1 MADAGVACPRKHC
14 QAKVSVIG
22 AGHVGATFAYALLLS
37 GLAVDVVLVD
47 KDAARAR
54 SEALD
59 LSHALPFR
67 VPASV
72 RAGEMQDTAGS
83 DIVVITAGPNQRR
96 GETRLDL
103 AGRNAVV
110 VREVASAIGAASP
123 DAIIIVATNPVDVM
137 ARLAQESS
145 GFPPERVIGSGTMLD
160 TARLRHLVGRH
171 FGIDPRSVD
180 AQMIGEHGD
189 SAVPLWS
196 LVRVGGIR
204 LEQLA
209 AAAGVPF
216 DASVR
221 DQLAQDVR
229 GAAYAIIEGKGAT
242 YYAIA
247 SGLVRMVE
255 AIVGDQRSVLT
266 VSNPVGPENAMANL
280 GGVWLSM
287 PRIVGGAGILL
298 SPPLDLAAD
307 ERAALGKSA
316 EILRAAWD
324 GIH

>member
-1 MADAGVACPRKHC
+1 V
-14 QAKVSVIG
+14 KVSVIG

-37 GLAVDVVLVD
+37 GMAVDVVLVD

-67 VPASV
+67 VPATV
-72 RAGEMQDTAGS
+72 RAGAVEETAGS

-110 VREVASAIGAASP
+110 VREVAKAIGTESP
-123 DAIIIVATNPVDVM
+123 DAIIVVATNPVDVM

-145 GFPPERVIGSGTMLD
+145 GFPAERVIGSGTILD
-160 TARLRHLVGRH
+160 TARLKHLVGRH
-171 FGIDPRSVD
+171 FSIDPRSVD
-180 AQMIGEHGD
+180 AHMIGEHGD

-196 LVRVGGIR
+196 LARVGGIR

-209 AAAGVPF
+209 AAAGVAF
-216 DASVR
+216 DPLVR
-221 DQLAQDVR
+221 DQLAREVR

-247 SGLVRMVE
+247 SGLVRIVE
-255 AIVGDQRSVLT
+255 AIVGDQRSLLT
-266 VSNPVGPENAMANL
+266 LSNPVGPGHKALAPGE
-280 GGVWLSM
+280 VWLSM
-287 PRIVGGAGILL
+287 PRIVGRAGILL
-298 SPPLDLAAD
+298 SPAVDLAGE
-307 ERAALGKSA
+307 ERDALALSA
-316 EILRAAWD
+316 EILRTAWR
-324 GIH
+324 GIQ

>member
-1 MADAGVACPRKHC
+1 MADNRVTRRSTRSH
-14 QAKVSVIG
+14 AKISVVG

-37 GLAVDVVLVD
+37 GMAVEVVLVD

-67 VPASV
+67 VPANI
-72 RAGEMQDTAGS
+72 RAGALDDTVGS
-83 DIVVITAGPNQRR
+83 DIIVITAGPNQRR

-110 VREVASAIGAASP
+110 IREVAATFGAASP
-123 DAIIIVATNPVDVM
+123 DAIMIVATNPVDVM

-145 GFPPERVIGSGTMLD
+145 GFPAHRVIGSGTILD
-160 TARLRHLVGRH
+160 TARLKHLVGRH
-171 FGIDPRSVD
+171 FGIDPRSLTGH
-180 AQMIGEHGD
+180 MIGEHGD

-196 LVRVGGIR
+196 MAQVGGIR

-209 AAAGVPF
+209 AAAGVAF

-221 DQLAQDVR
+221 DRLSQEVR
-229 GAAYAIIEGKGAT
+229 NAAYAIIEGKGAT

-247 SGLVRMVE
+247 SGLVRIVE
-255 AIVGDQRSVLT
+255 AIVGDQRSLLT
-266 VSNPVGPENAMANL
+266 VSNEVGPDNQALDL
-280 GGVWLSM
+280 GDVWLSM
-287 PRIVGGAGILL
+287 PRIVGRAGILL
-298 SPPLDLAAD
+298 SPALELAAD
-307 ERAALGKSA
+307 ERAALARSA
-316 EILRAAWD
+316 EVLQAAWNE
-324 GIH
+324 IQ